1 MWGQEGKVLAAWLSL
16 PLGLDSGHHP
26 GTEQLVTVV
35 PSTPILSSPLGPWL
49 SAPLSQEFV
58 ASRVSPLT
66 GSNIIQLGFLK
77 LAGCLLRG

>member
-1 MWGQEGKVLAAWLSL
+1 MWGPEGKVLAAWLSL

-26 GTEQLVTVV
+26 GTEQLFTVV

-58 ASRVSPLT
+58 ALQGVSLNWQQHNPTWLP
-66 GSNIIQLGFLK
+66 
-77 LAGCLLRG
+77 

>member
-26 GTEQLVTVV
+26 GTEQLVAVV

-58 ASRVSPLT
+58 ALQSVSLYWQQHTPTWLP
-66 GSNIIQLGFLK
+66 
-77 LAGCLLRG
+77 